1 MQYISYSSS
10 GEVHVLTKRDLEQRD
25 DNLLEFTFESL
36 RSVRD
41 KSPLSARISSKGA
54 LIKEIYTIF
63 QAISN
68 GLSVENLRQT
78 VVEGRLLLHSS
89 YETRRSIWN
98 HINRR
103 YFAFNN
109 EWVIR
114 SLAEAS
120 KEGINSPSF
129 LSLAYLYYVMRD
141 KLTFRFVTGPL
152 WERWKE
158 RIITIDKGDFL
169 SFLDQESQIN
179 SIIDRWY
186 DSTKKKLASNM
197 LSALRDFG
205 ALNGVRKKKIQRPT
219 IAPETVFHLLSILM
233 AEGLRGQS
241 IIEAS
246 DWRMFLWNEA
256 DIAHALN
263 KLSFRRWIGFEK
275 TGRTVIIELK
285 KFPDVR
291 K

>member
-1 MQYISYSSS
+1 MKNQSYETNPGRKCVDMARSE
-10 GEVHVLTKRDLEQRD
+10 GFVAHA
-25 DNLLEFTFESL
+25 FESL

-41 KSPLSARISSKGA
+41 KSPLSARNSSKGA

-68 GLSVENLRQT
+68 GLSVENLRQK
-78 VVEGRLLLHSS
+78 VVEGTLLLHSS

-103 YFAFNN
+103 YFAFDN

-120 KEGINSPSF
+120 KEGMNSPSF
-129 LSLAYLYYVMRD
+129 LSLAYLYYVLRD
-141 KLTFRFVTGPL
+141 RLTFNFVVGPL
-152 WERWKE
+152 WERWE
-158 RIITIDKGDFL
+158 RRMITVDRGDVL
-169 SFLDQESQIN
+169 SFLERGSIDN
-179 SIIDRWY
+179 PIIDRWY
-186 DSTKKKLASNM
+186 DSTKRKLASST

-205 ALNGVRKKKIQRPT
+205 VLKGVRKKKIQRPT

-241 IIEAS
+241 IIEAP
-246 DWRMFLWNEA
+246 DWQMFLWNGA

-263 KLSFRRWIGFEK
+263 GLSFRRWIRFEK
-275 TGRTVIIELK
+275 TGRTVILELK
-285 KFPDVR
+285 RLPEVGK
-291 K
+291 

>member
-1 MQYISYSSS
+1 MARVE
-10 GEVHVLTKRDLEQRD
+10 G
-25 DNLLEFTFESL
+25 FTARAFESL
-36 RSVRD
+36 RLVRD
-41 KSPLSARISSKGA
+41 KSALSARNSSKSA

-78 VVEGRLLLHSS
+78 VVEGILLLHSS

-109 EWVIR
+109 EWAIR

-120 KEGINSPSF
+120 KEGMNSPSF
-129 LSLAYLYYVMRD
+129 LSLAYLYYVLRD
-141 KLTFRFVTGPL
+141 RLTFKFVTGPL
-152 WERWKE
+152 WERWKN
-158 RIITIDKGDFL
+158 RITTIDKGDFL
-169 SFLDQESQIN
+169 SFLDKESQEN

-186 DSTKKKLASNM
+186 DSTKRKLASNM

-205 ALNGVRKKKIQRPT
+205 VLQGVMQKKIQRPT

-233 AEGLRGQS
+233 IEGLRGKN
-241 IIEAS
+241 IIEAP
-246 DWRMFLWNEA
+246 DWHMFLWTNA

-263 KLSFRRWIGFEK
+263 ELSSRHWIGFEK

-285 KFPDVR
+285 KLPEVG

>member
-1 MQYISYSSS
+1 M
-10 GEVHVLTKRDLEQRD
+10 LEQHKKETEAMTTGGPAQRD
-25 DNLLEFTFESL
+25 DNTWSTFETL

-41 KSPLSARISSKGA
+41 KSPLSARNSSKGA
-54 LIKEIYTIF
+54 LVREVYTIF
-63 QAISN
+63 QAVSN

-78 VVEGRLLLHSS
+78 VVEGTLLLHSS

-109 EWVIR
+109 EWVVR

-120 KEGINSPSF
+120 KEGMNSPSF
-129 LSLAYLYYVMRD
+129 LSLAYLYFVLRD
-141 KLTFRFVTGPL
+141 RLTFKFVTGPL
-152 WERWKE
+152 WERWKD
-158 RIITIDKGDFL
+158 RITPIDKGDFL
-169 SFLDQESQIN
+169 SFLGRESQEY

-186 DSTKKKLASNM
+186 DSTKRKLASNM

-205 ALNGVRKKKIQRPT
+205 VLQGVMRKKIQRPT
-219 IAPETVFHLLSILM
+219 IAPETVFHLLSILII
-233 AEGLRGQS
+233 EGLRGQN
-241 IIEAS
+241 IIEAP
-246 DWRMFLWNEA
+246 DWRMFLWTNA

-263 KLSFRRWIGFEK
+263 ELSSRRWIGFEK

-285 KFPDVR
+285 KLPEVG